1 MTNYI
6 ILGRFQPFHIGHEFL
21 VNEAAKL
28 VGKDDKITIAIGSA
42 QAGGEMLNPWFAD
55 ERKAMIE
62 QWIESQ
68 DAGLKID
75 IVTIEDI
82 NDPPNWVEHAK
93 QFHGEGVLVSS
104 DEMTLEL
111 YNKSN
116 FGTIHITLQNR
127 QNLAGWRVRNS
138 AKMVSTIYDDQA
150 VRQVLGESI
159 PKPVIDWL
167 IDNDA
172 LFRLSTMVGAVVG

>member
-1 MTNYI
+1 M
-6 ILGRFQPFHIGHEFL
+6 
-21 VNEAAKL
+21 
-28 VGKDDKITIAIGSA
+28 
-42 QAGGEMLNPWFAD
+42 
-55 ERKAMIE
+55 
-62 QWIESQ
+62 
-68 DAGLKID
+68 
-75 IVTIEDI
+75 
-82 NDPPNWVEHAK
+82 EHAK
-93 QFHGEGVLVSS
+93 QFHGEGTSQL

-159 PKPVIDWL
+159 PKPVLDWL

-172 LFRLSTMVGAVVG
+172 LFRLSTMVGAVVVILVSREFFQFTLTASLATSRTFLLLWS